1 MRRQHARGGSKRES
15 GLSLVELLIAM
26 TIGLLLLAG
35 LTLIF
40 VNSSEA
46 NRELQ
51 KIAQQ
56 IENGRY
62 ATDIITQDLK
72 LAGYYGHLH
81 ESLPAPVAMPDPCDM
96 ATAKIQ
102 EALAYPVQGYR
113 ASTLATVPDTPDIL
127 ATACGAA
134 LLTAANLKAG
144 SDILVVRRAH
154 TVPIST
160 AAGSAVTNEVYIQA
174 TGTQVEVQV
183 GSAAKVL
190 NGKASGG
197 ASSWWVNSGTPPTI
211 PAPIRK
217 LHTHVYFVAPCS
229 AGGGAGGVCQAGD
242 DTIPTL
248 KRLELGVGPAMTIVP
263 LVEGIEHLKI
273 EYGVDNSPATVN
285 PSTGLAGDAS
295 VDSYATTPADWA
307 QVIAAK
313 VYILA
318 RNTLPT
324 TGYVDDK
331 TYLVGTAPGVAGTN
345 LVAAPIDNFRRH
357 VFSAAVRLINAA
369 GRREIP

>member
-1 MRRQHARGGSKRES
+1 
-15 GLSLVELLIAM
+15 M

-51 KIAQQ
+51 KTAQQ

-62 ATDIITQDLK
+62 AIDVITQDLK
-72 LAGYYGHLH
+72 HAGYYGHFH
-81 ESLPAPVAMPDPCDM
+81 GTLPAPAALPDPCETAD
-96 ATAKIQ
+96 TAKLK
-102 EALAYPVQGYR
+102 EALAYPAQGYR
-113 ASTLATVPDTPDIL
+113 AASLVAAADVSATTCDT
-127 ATACGAA
+127 A

-144 SDILVVRRAH
+144 SDILVVRRAN
-154 TVPIST
+154 TTAIST
-160 AAGSAVTNEVYIQA
+160 AAASAVANEVYIQA
-174 TGTQVEVQV
+174 TGTQLEVQV
-183 GSAAKVL
+183 GSAAMVL

-197 ASSWWVNSGTPPTI
+197 GSDWWINSGTPPTL

-229 AGGGAGGVCQAGD
+229 VGSGAGGVCQAGD

-263 LVEGIEHLKI
+263 LVEGIEYLKI
-273 EYGVDNSPATVN
+273 EYGIDTWPGTVN
-285 PSTGLAGDAS
+285 PSTELVGDAT
-295 VDSYATTPADWA
+295 VDSFAAVPAAWE

-313 VYILA
+313 VYLLA
-318 RNTLPT
+318 RNIEPT
-324 TGYVDDK
+324 SGYTDDK
-331 TYLVGTAPGVAGTN
+331 TYTLGSVGVP
-345 LVAAPIDNFRRH
+345 AANDRIRRH
-357 VFSAAVRLINAA
+357 VYSAAVRLMNAS

>member
-1 MRRQHARGGSKRES
+1 MKRQRARTGLNRES

-51 KIAQQ
+51 KTAQQ

-62 ATDIITQDLK
+62 AADIIAQDLK
-72 LAGYYGHLH
+72 LAGYYGHQH
-81 ESLPAPVAMPDPCDM
+81 ESLPAPAALPDPCDTN
-96 ATAKIQ
+96 TAKLQ

-113 ASTLATVPDTPDIL
+113 AANLTSAPDIS
-127 ATACGAA
+127 TTTCGAA

-160 AAGSAVTNEVYIQA
+160 AAGSAVANEVYIQS

-190 NGKASGG
+190 DGKASGG

-324 TGYVDDK
+324 TGYVDNK

-345 LVAAPIDNFRRH
+345 LVAAPNDNFRRH

>member
-190 NGKASGG
+190 NGKSNGG
-197 ASSWWVNSGTPPTI
+197 ASSWWVNSGTPPTV

-217 LHTHVYFVAPCS
+217 LHTHIYFVAPCS
-229 AGGGAGGVCQAGD
+229 VGSGAGGACQAGD

-263 LVEGIEHLKI
+263 LVEGIEYLKI
-273 EYGVDNSPATVN
+273 EYGIDDSPPPPVN
-285 PSTGLAGDAS
+285 PSTGLTGDAA
-295 VDSYATTPADWA
+295 VDSYLPTPADWSA
-307 QVIAAK
+307 VIAAK
-313 VYILA
+313 VYLLA

-324 TGYVDDK
+324 SGHVDDK
-331 TYLVGTAPGVAGTN
+331 TYVVGTTPAVT
-345 LVAAPIDNFRRH
+345 VAATNDGFRRH
-357 VFSAAVRLINAA
+357 VYSAAVRLANTA
-369 GRREIP
+369 GRREIPNP

>member
-1 MRRQHARGGSKRES
+1 MKRQRARTGLNRES

-51 KIAQQ
+51 KTAQQ

-62 ATDIITQDLK
+62 AADIIAQDLK
-72 LAGYYGHLH
+72 LAGYYGHQH
-81 ESLPAPVAMPDPCDM
+81 ESLPAPAALPDPCDTN
-96 ATAKIQ
+96 TAKLQ

-113 ASTLATVPDTPDIL
+113 AANLTAAPDIS
-127 ATACGAA
+127 TTTCGAA

-190 NGKASGG
+190 NGKSNGG
-197 ASSWWVNSGTPPTI
+197 ASSWWVNSGTPPTV

-217 LHTHVYFVAPCS
+217 LHTHIYFVAPCS
-229 AGGGAGGVCQAGD
+229 VGSGAGGACQAGD

-263 LVEGIEHLKI
+263 LVEGIEYLKI
-273 EYGVDNSPATVN
+273 EYGIDDSPPPPVN
-285 PSTGLAGDAS
+285 PSTGLTGDAA
-295 VDSYATTPADWA
+295 VDSYLPTPADWSA
-307 QVIAAK
+307 VIAAK
-313 VYILA
+313 VYLLA

-324 TGYVDDK
+324 SGHVDDK
-331 TYLVGTAPGVAGTN
+331 TYVVGTTPAVT
-345 LVAAPIDNFRRH
+345 VAATNDGFRRH
-357 VFSAAVRLINAA
+357 VYSAAVRLANTA
-369 GRREIP
+369 GRREIPNP